1 MAGRAVQRPAT
12 RGALGGVQVDDPQV
26 ARALDE
32 VTAAIQKL
40 ESARSRVVVAQDL
53 AIGLNKVRHG
63 LGRAASGYTLVAT
76 ALDAAFA
83 HSIDD
88 TNPRPELEVWINVSG
103 AAQPRARLEI
113 W

>member
-1 MAGRAVQRPAT
+1 MAGRAAQRPAPRRT
-12 RGALGGVQVDDPQV
+12 MGAVQVDDPQV

-32 VTAAIQKL
+32 VTGAVQKL
-40 ESARSRVVVAQDL
+40 EATRSRVVVAQDL

-63 LGRAASGYTLVAT
+63 LGRAAAGYTLVAT
-76 ALDAAFA
+76 VADAAFA
-83 HSIDD
+83 HAIDD

-103 AAQPRARLEI
+103 AAQPRARVEV